1 MRYTI
6 ILIILS
12 TSIILVTSAPYLAS
26 DFSGDEA
33 FNIPDSKD
41 GLDLILTFRLKLSFQ
56 GSIFLSQFKFFDQL
70 VLVQVLYFSI
80 LLKARHDVPMLWLN
94 IKPSRFS

>member
-12 TSIILVTSAPYLAS
+12 TSIILVNSAPYLAS

-41 GLDLILTFRLKLSFQ
+41 GLDLILTLLPVYGWVKLSY
-56 GSIFLSQFKFFDQL
+56 IFKQRTIDQIVVFINLFLFK
-70 VLVQVLYFSI
+70 
-80 LLKARHDVPMLWLN
+80 N
-94 IKPSRFS
+94 NG